1 MYGENAPDSCRA
13 ELWTVVL
20 TMARVIY
27 KELGKVQVDT
37 ETAYGS
43 EHPAVMVGQYLWW
56 NL

>member
-43 EHPAVMVGQYLWW
+43 EHPDVMVGQYLWW
-56 NL
+56 TL